1 MDGTVQ
7 PILSILEISPYLLTS
22 LSLSLPPPTFIWH
35 VHPSLSLSLPPSLPP
50 SLDFYLMHVLCTY
63 FQNVFFLFLTPYFR
77 IIKLIWRT
85 LILIDT
91 LCSTLKIPKR
101 SAHFI
106 WHSHTHFVMHLH
118 QTIINNKSL
127 DSPSHKTHTH
137 TITHTP
143 KHTHIWAHTHN
154 TIQTYYQTGTH
165 THIDRHMDR
174 QKHT

>member
-1 MDGTVQ
+1 MDGTIQ

-35 VHPSLSLSLPPSLPP
+35 VHPSLSLSLPPSL
-50 SLDFYLMHVLCTY
+50 DFYLMHVLCTY
-63 FQNVFFLFLTPYFR
+63 FQNVFFLFLTPYFHTSE
-77 IIKLIWRT
+77 LIWRT
-85 LILIDT
+85 LILIVA

-106 WHSHTHFVMHLH
+106 WHSHTHLVMHLH

-137 TITHTP
+137 TITHIP
-143 KHTHIWAHTHN
+143 KRTHN
-154 TIQTYYQTGTH
+154 YTHTQTH
-165 THIDRHMDR
+165 THMST
-174 QKHT
+174 HT